1 MAKYDDKDMDLID
14 DTFDD
19 EEDEGSKK
27 KNKMMTS
34 LIAVFIVIIWI
45 AIFALLV
52 KLDVGGFGSSVLYPV
67 LKDVPVIN
75 KILPNVDGSEM
86 SSQSG
91 DTYSTL
97 QEAIDRINELENE
110 IAIYKENAD
119 ENAEKISS
127 LTAELSRLQV
137 YEKNQSSF
145 EQLKRKF
152 DEQVV
157 YNENALE
164 LSEYVKWYEEMDPDN
179 AAEIY
184 RQVLEQ
190 LEKDQVIQDLADY
203 YASMKPAAAAAIF
216 EEMTGDMEKVAHI
229 LSSMKSEKAA
239 SILAAMDS
247 TLAAKLTLLIY
258 PTEG

>member
-1 MAKYDDKDMDLID
+1 MAKEDDENLDDVID
-14 DTFDD
+14 DTF
-19 EEDEGSKK
+19 EDEDDGKK
-27 KNKMMTS
+27 KSKMMTS

-67 LKDVPVIN
+67 LKDVPVLN
-75 KILPNVDGSEM
+75 KILPNVDGTEM

-97 QEAIDRINELENE
+97 QEAIDKINELENE
-110 IAIYKENAD
+110 IAIYKNNAD

-137 YEKNQSSF
+137 YEANQSNF

-157 YNENALE
+157 YNDKAPE
-164 LSEYVKWYEEMDPDN
+164 LADYVSWYESMDPDN

-184 RQVLEQ
+184 RQVQEQ
-190 LEKDQVIQDLADY
+190 LAMDQVITDLADY

-216 EEMTGDMEKVAHI
+216 EEMTGDMEKVANI
-229 LSSMKSEKAA
+229 LSSMKPANAA
-239 SILAAMDS
+239 SILAAMNS

-258 PTEG
+258 PTAE